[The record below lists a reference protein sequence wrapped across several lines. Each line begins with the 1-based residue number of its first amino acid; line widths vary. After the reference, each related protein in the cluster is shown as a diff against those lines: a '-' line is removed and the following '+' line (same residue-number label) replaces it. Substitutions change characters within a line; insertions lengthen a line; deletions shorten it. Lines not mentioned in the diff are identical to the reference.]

1 VPEIARGAVSDA
13 CRFLI
18 WTEEGSMGNRQ
29 VCILIRARV
38 MPVGSSVLSV
48 RRVTG
53 FRQRRVCVAL
63 HDGGTGRAESGR
75 LREIA
80 RRALLSVRGDRRALL
95 GAESRGVTGC

>member
-1 VPEIARGAVSDA
+1 
-13 CRFLI
+13 
-18 WTEEGSMGNRQ
+18 MGNRQ

-38 MPVGSSVLSV
+38 MPVGSSVRVELSV

-80 RRALLSVRGDRRALL
+80 RRALLSVAGDLRALL